1 MSGATKNIVI
11 VLLVVALVAVV
22 GIMLLSPSGKGKGPI
37 YELDSAGVRDFARQ
51 GATIIDV
58 RTPSEYAAGH
68 LAGAVNIETQN
79 LANGLAGADK
89 ATQLVVYCASGSRSR
104 EAVNQLKALGF
115 TNIGHLTKGVIS
127 WDGELVGGTAP
138 GDPASLYAGT
148 SGSGSGTTAQGDPL
162 KNALI
167 APKGLPVMVEF
178 ATDT

>member
-11 VLLVVALVAVV
+11 VLLVVALIAIV
-22 GIMLLSPSGKGKGPI
+22 GILLLSPSSKGKGPI
-37 YELDSAGVRDFARQ
+37 FELDSAGVRDFARD

-68 LAGAVNIETQN
+68 LAGAVNIETPN
-79 LANGLAGADK
+79 LANGLASADK
-89 ATQLVVYCASGSRSR
+89 TAPLVVYCASGSRSR
-104 EAVNQLKALGF
+104 AAVDQLKALGF
-115 TNIGHLTKGVIS
+115 TNIGHLTKGIIS

-138 GDPASLYAGT
+138 GDPATLYAGT
-148 SGSGSGTTAQGDPL
+148 AGSGTTGQDDPL

-167 APKGLPVMVEF
+167 APKDLPVMVEF